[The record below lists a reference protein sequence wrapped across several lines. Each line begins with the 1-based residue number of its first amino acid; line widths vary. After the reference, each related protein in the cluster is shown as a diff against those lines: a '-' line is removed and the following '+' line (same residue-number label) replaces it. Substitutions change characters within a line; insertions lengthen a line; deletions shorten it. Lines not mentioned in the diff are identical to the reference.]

1 MNLRLNQIYK
11 TKLFF
16 QNKYY
21 YCQVGEN
28 GIVPSYKKKEG
39 DKSTPKGRIS
49 LRYIYI
55 RKDKKIKI
63 KISRFLR
70 NKIILIKKNFIWYDD
85 INSRNYN
92 NFCELKD
99 SAIKKKLSFENL
111 YRKDDVYDI
120 IVELGY
126 NQKPTIKNKG
136 SAIFIHCSF
145 QDKRPTL
152 GCIALK
158 KNNLEFIINNL
169 QKEKY
174 IYIE

>member
-11 TKLFF
+11 KKLFF

-55 RKDKKIKI
+55 RKDKKNKI

-70 NKIILIKKNFIWYDD
+70 NRIISIKKNFIWHDD
-85 INSRNYN
+85 IKSRNYN
-92 NFCELKD
+92 KFCELKD
-99 SAIKKKLSFENL
+99 SVIKKKLSFENL

-145 QDKRPTL
+145 KDKRPTL

-158 KNNLEFIINNL
+158 KKNLEFIINNL

-174 IYIE
+174 IYIK